1 MNKPG
6 KIAILGSGGHALAV
20 WDVCLSAGFTPVGFV
35 DPACGSSEVEGL
47 PVMTDLSELDL
58 SEVDLALGIGHN
70 FARESATV
78 ELLRDYPE
86 ARLPVIVHRTAW
98 VSLSAT
104 LGAGSVVMAQAS
116 VGPVA
121 TIGRGVLVNTA
132 ASLDHES
139 LLSDFASLGPGAH
152 TGGRAVIGARTMVG
166 LNAGV
171 LQGVSIGSDC
181 VIGAQSLV
189 REDIPANTV
198 AYGVP
203 SVPIRKRV
211 ATDLYY

>member
-1 MNKPG
+1 MK
-6 KIAILGSGGHALAV
+6 KRKEVAILGSGGHALAV
-20 WDVCLSAGFTPVGFV
+20 WDACLSAGFAPVGFV
-35 DPACGSSEVEGL
+35 DSERRPSGVEGL
-47 PVMTDLSELDL
+47 PVMADLSELDL
-58 SEVDLALGIGHN
+58 SEVNLALGIGHN
-70 FARESATV
+70 FARESAAV

-86 ARLPVIVHRTAW
+86 VRMPVIVHHTAW
-98 VSLSAT
+98 VSPSAT

-116 VGPVA
+116 VGPFA
-121 TIGRGVLVNTA
+121 TIGRGALVNTA

-139 LLSDFASLGPGAH
+139 VLRDFASLGPGAH
-152 TGGRAVIGARTMVG
+152 TGGRAVVGARTMVG

-189 REDIPANTV
+189 RDDIPADTV

-203 SVPIRKRV
+203 GVPIRKRI
-211 ATDLYY
+211 ATDPYY